1 MHVVHLT
8 LRHLQLPTF
17 VYPISYTLIDTF
29 LVVFI
34 KATSSHGKTSY
45 NTITV
50 NAITEF
56 IKLCIAIYIAHGEG
70 SLHTLRSIVT
80 DPGLMIRFA
89 IPNLLYAVNNNV
101 FHYSIGALPPAVFVV
116 AINAFRTVITAIL
129 QPCVSNQALTGRQI
143 IACMLLMLSFVFAS
157 LPEVIKVAFSGA
169 IKGSILESLVYLASI
184 YSIISVIASLAQE
197 KLLKDSKS
205 LMVANIINYSIG
217 ITFQVSGM
225 MYEKVTTPDTD
236 LFRGL
241 DVFWVRAIPVLMALV
256 GLSISYVLKYYDN
269 IVKLLCS
276 SVSVLLVNTITAML
290 AGDSMFNVYF
300 LVGWLMTFPATY
312 LYYIAPQAPSNST
325 SKASQH
331 TAPSKSNDAS
341 ASEKDDEE
349 TQSLLEPKTDSQKQP
364 LEISSGKK
372 SDEGKSS
379 NWFEHMPRDRM
390 IIGGVTTAL
399 IIFSVLTSTFDI
411 EAVEE
416 KTTVSTGYTPYGHFS
431 GIESVEETCSL
442 FEVPFED
449 SRSNLRVVESFHA
462 KYGRQY
468 TTVDY
473 VNGDVFVTC
482 PRDIFVT
489 GPDSAEFRSQL
500 RTPSKDKVTVDGKD
514 AWYKVSPSQLEDV
527 TSWDS
532 VFSLYSVQRDGT
544 VESKIDEPKVAMPG
558 SARVAANATI
568 VEQSRLLLQHDG
580 FKRLSWTHIDN
591 VVGPHSQ
598 YVWIWCSDFTDANLI
613 VRPPVSRMTPEP
625 PQPPLKKTMQ
635 QEVEEYVRYLS
646 APMSGSNAAA
656 GTDSPVYDTVLVLY
670 LDAISRVK
678 FEKFFQRSRKLL
690 DSIAWHTS
698 TNRVGSE
705 ADFVHNAVELKRLH
719 AVGINSEKNYP
730 QFLSG
735 VSTYDTKR
743 FYHKNKA
750 ELEALVKKDRNLSP
764 TETWLKSLVQN
775 TTIDEFL
782 RREPWMFDVAQ
793 QRGFVTAS
801 GVTNCPGH
809 CHENCHDL
817 AKQSYFY
824 EQGGFHAQY
833 MIESDH
839 RLPGQYN
846 FPTASYCESRYR
858 ATLLNHACS
867 TCDSPHMHSRIP
879 DPSKFSWTANKL
891 GMSYVLDWWR
901 VWLASTAQDNAVKTT
916 KAPRFGVIVLEETHQ
931 QEFLDQFDIELAN
944 FLHDILYSANN
955 RRVFGTER
963 LAMVV
968 MADHGLHFTAEFKVP
983 SGKIAN
989 KQPFGYVILPPAPSS
1004 SQVEHHRQQM
1014 QLLQRN
1020 ALALTTS
1027 FDLRATIL
1035 YWLTGR
1041 EWSADALDTQSAS
1054 SHHHQQQHRRLA
1066 KSRKAHRPAFRSEE
1080 SSEATVA
1087 PYSVATAQKYRE
1099 QVFASQYGLNL
1110 MTSVVPFNRSCDDA
1124 GIPADFCGCN
1134 LQPCEGSVKR
1144 LVHDSAKSVVNY
1156 INRRI
1161 KDTAPQTLSVCKP
1174 LHVSELIFVPGLD
1187 DCLASSSSIVV
1198 NAYVQRN
1205 MKLISITYVYDKGY
1219 SSSSSSWHPGRQP
1232 KLRVANV
1239 NTISN
1244 YGKIWSECRN
1254 QFAQKNIT
1262 HSIPDDSYQFCYC
1275 VDTPSWIST
1284 AAGVI
1289 NALNF

>member
-1 MHVVHLT
+1 M
-8 LRHLQLPTF
+8 
-17 VYPISYTLIDTF
+17 YPISYTLIDTF

-70 SLHTLRSIVT
+70 SLHTLRNIVT

-116 AINAFRTVITAIL
+116 AINAFRTLITAIL

-143 IACMLLMLSFVFAS
+143 VACILLMLSFVFAS

-225 MYEKVTTPDTD
+225 MYEKVTTPETD

-276 SVSVLLVNTITAML
+276 SVSVLLVNTITAMM

-312 LYYIAPQAPSNST
+312 LYYIAPHAPSS
-325 SKASQH
+325 SAAKASAAVRNS
-331 TAPSKSNDAS
+331 APNKPSDTS

-372 SDEGKSS
+372 ADEAKST
-379 NWFEHMPRDRM
+379 NWFENMPRDRM

-411 EAVEE
+411 ETVEE
-416 KTTVSTGYTPYGHFS
+416 KTTIPTGYTPYGHYN

-442 FEVPFED
+442 FEVPFDD
-449 SRSNLRVVESFHA
+449 SRSNLRAVESFHA

-468 TTVDY
+468 TTVDF

-482 PRDIFVT
+482 PRDVFVT

-500 RTPSKDKVTVDGKD
+500 KTPSKDKVTVDAKD
-514 AWYKVSPSQLEDV
+514 AWFKVSPSQLEAV

-532 VFSLYSVQRDGT
+532 VFSLYAVQRDGT
-544 VESKIDEPKVAMPG
+544 VESTTEEPKGVMTG
-558 SARVAANATI
+558 SSRIASNATI
-568 VEQSRLLLQHDG
+568 VEQSRRLLQHGG

-598 YVWIWCSDFTDANLI
+598 YVWVWCSDFTDANLV
-613 VRPPVSRMTPEP
+613 VRSPVSHMSPEP
-625 PQPPLKKTMQ
+625 PQPPLTTTAQ

-646 APMSGSNAAA
+646 TPTTAN
-656 GTDSPVYDTVLVLY
+656 TDSPVYDTVLVLY

-698 TNRVGSE
+698 PGAIPVRGSGSDE
-705 ADFVHNAVELKRLH
+705 FVHNAVELKRLH

-743 FYHKNKA
+743 FYHKNRE
-750 ELEALVKKDRNLSP
+750 ELETLMKKTQNLSP
-764 TETWLKSLVQN
+764 TEIWVKSLLQN
-775 TTIDEFL
+775 ATIDEFL
-782 RREPWMFDVAQ
+782 RREPWMFDIAQ

-817 AKQSYFY
+817 SKKSYFY
-824 EQGGFHAQY
+824 EQGGYHAQY

-839 RLPGQYN
+839 RMPGQFN

-858 ATLLNHACS
+858 STLLNHACS

-901 VWLASTAQDNAVKTT
+901 VWLASTAQDNTAKTS
-916 KAPRFGVIVLEETHQ
+916 KVPRFGVIVLEETHQ

-944 FLHDILYSANN
+944 FLHDILYSATN

-989 KQPFGYVILPPAPSS
+989 KQPFGYMILPRPTPSS
-1004 SQVEHHRQQM
+1004 SHVEQQRLQL

-1027 FDLRATIL
+1027 FDIRATVL

-1041 EWSADALDTQSAS
+1041 EWSADVLERQSS
-1054 SHHHQQQHRRLA
+1054 QSQRRRLA
-1066 KSRKAHRPAFRSEE
+1066 KSRKSRRPAFRSDEP
-1080 SSEATVA
+1080 SETTVA
-1087 PYSVATAQKYRE
+1087 PYSVATARKYRE

-1110 MTSVVPFNRSCDDA
+1110 MTSAVPFNRSCADA

-1134 LQPCEGSVKR
+1134 LQPCEGSIKR

-1161 KDTAPQTLSVCKP
+1161 KDAASQTLSVCKP

-1187 DCLASSSSIVV
+1187 DCLASSTSIVV

-1205 MKLISITYVYDKGY
+1205 LKLISITYVYDKGY
-1219 SSSSSSWHPGRQP
+1219 SSSNSWHPGRQP

-1275 VDTPSWIST
+1275 VDTPSWAST